1 MATERTPLIPKG
13 PADASRR
20 DFALLMTGI
29 WSLVFIGSLDAT
41 IVATLISTIGSSM
54 ESMQFSSW
62 IGTAY
67 LLSLC
72 RLANI
77 LGRRP
82 SMLFAGTLFGG
93 GTILCGFA
101 QNIWQLV
108 AFRAIAGMGGSGMT
122 VVGSVI
128 LSDSVPLKTR
138 GLYQGFTNLLF
149 GLGGAIGGPLG
160 GWLGDTIG
168 WRAAFLYQS
177 PFLACSLVLLYLK
190 IREPELVLA
199 AAGTGIFAKLKRI
212 DYAGSASLVFALLAF
227 LLGMHF
233 KSTAGYDWDDSR
245 VWALLTA
252 AAVLACVFVLVE
264 FRFAAEPIMPIAIL
278 KRRTPGFVALNN
290 FLIAVLS
297 FSTLYNTPLY
307 FTAARLR
314 TSANAGAHLIPNSVF
329 VAIGS
334 LLAGWYMRKTGRYWN
349 FQAIASLGLLVANLI
364 LASWNPDTPEW
375 VLYITLAPSGFAFAS
390 VLTTTLLAL
399 IASVPRDDIPLAT
412 GISYLFR
419 TMGQVLGVSLSATLT
434 QTLLARNLRA
444 RIADEDTVAKILDS
458 TAYIHTLPADLQ
470 VKATTSWALAL
481 RTVFYCQIVRFFF
494 FLPLIFPFFLRPR
507 LFGADQVQGLAVS
520 IFLSLLPMEECSLP
534 DTIAA
539 DPVKRTAPVARD
551 AERAE

>member
-1 MATERTPLIPKG
+1 MATERTPLVAKG
-13 PADASRR
+13 PAEASRR
-20 DFALLMTGI
+20 DFGLLMTGI
-29 WSLVFIGSLDAT
+29 WSLIFIGSLDAT
-41 IVATLISTIGSSM
+41 IVATLIGTIGSSF
-54 ESMQFSSW
+54 EAMQLSSW

-72 RLANI
+72 AFTPLYGRLANI

-82 SMLFAGTLFGG
+82 SMLFAGTLFGV
-93 GTILCGFA
+93 GTVLCGCA
-101 QNIWQLV
+101 QNIWQLI
-108 AFRAIAGMGGSGMT
+108 ACRALAGMGGSGMT

-128 LSDSVPLKTR
+128 MSDSVPLKSR
-138 GLYQGFTNLLF
+138 GLYQGFANLLF
-149 GLGGAIGGPLG
+149 GLGGAIGAPLG

-177 PFLACSLVLLYLK
+177 PFLAASLLLLYLK

-199 AAGTGIFAKLKRI
+199 AANTGVFAKLKRI
-212 DYAGSASLVFALLAF
+212 DYAGSVGLVATLLTF

-233 KSTAGYDWDDSR
+233 KSTVGYAWEDRR
-245 VWALLTA
+245 VWSLLTA
-252 AAVLACVFVLVE
+252 AAVFAFLFVLVE
-264 FRFAAEPIMPIAIL
+264 LKFAAEPVMPIAIL

-329 VAIGS
+329 VAMGS
-334 LLAGWYMRKTGRYWN
+334 LLAGWYMRKTGRYWT
-349 FQAIASLGLLVANLI
+349 FQAISSLGLVTANLI
-364 LASWNPDTPEW
+364 LVSWNPDTPEW
-375 VLYITLAPSGFAFAS
+375 LLYLTLAPSGFGFAS

-399 IASVPRDDIPLAT
+399 IASVPCDDIPLAT

-419 TMGQVLGVSLSATLT
+419 TTGQVLGVSLSATLT

-444 RIADEDTVAKILDS
+444 RIQDEDVVAKILDS

-470 VKATTSWALAL
+470 EKATTSWALAL
-481 RTVFYCQIVRFFF
+481 RTVFCCQV
-494 FLPLIFPFFLRPR
+494 
-507 LFGADQVQGLAVS
+507 GLAVAV
-520 IFLSLLPMEECSLP
+520 FLSLLPVEECVLA
-534 DTIAA
+534 DTVEA
-539 DPVKRTAPVARD
+539 DTVKRTGPAEHD
-551 AERAE
+551 AERASDESDR

>member
-1 MATERTPLIPKG
+1 MTTERTPLIPKG
-13 PADASRR
+13 PAEASNR

-41 IVATLISTIGSSM
+41 IVATLLGTIGSSLQ
-54 ESMQFSSW
+54 SMQLSSW

-72 RLANI
+72 AFTPLYGRLASI

-93 GTILCGFA
+93 GTILCGLA
-101 QNIWQLV
+101 QNMWQLV
-108 AFRAIAGMGGSGMT
+108 LCRAIAGMGGSGMT

-128 LSDSVPLKTR
+128 MSDSVPLKSR
-138 GLYQGFTNLLF
+138 GLYQGFANLLF
-149 GLGGAIGGPLG
+149 GLGGAIGAPLG

-168 WRAAFLYQS
+168 WRAAFLCQS
-177 PFLACSLVLLYLK
+177 PFLIFGLLLLYLK
-190 IREPELVLA
+190 IREPESVLA
-199 AAGTGIFAKLKRI
+199 AANTGIFAKLKRI
-212 DYAGSASLVFALLAF
+212 DYAGSASLVLTLLTF

-233 KSTAGYDWDDSR
+233 KSTLGYAWEDPR
-245 VWALLTA
+245 VWGLLTA
-252 AAVLACVFVLVE
+252 AAVLACSFLLVE
-264 FRFAAEPIMPIAIL
+264 LKFAAEPIMPITIL
-278 KRRTPGFVALNN
+278 KRRTPGFVAFNN
-290 FLIAVLS
+290 FLLAVLS
-297 FSTLYNTPLY
+297 FSILYNTPLY

-314 TSANAGAHLIPNSVF
+314 TSANAGSHLITNSVF

-334 LLAGWYMRKTGRYWN
+334 LLAGLYMRRTGRYWT
-349 FQAIASLGLLVANLI
+349 FQVISSLSIIAANIL

-375 VLYITLAPSGFAFAS
+375 VLYVTLAPSGFGFAS
-390 VLTTTLLAL
+390 VMTTTLLAL

-444 RIADEDTVAKILDS
+444 RISDKDVRFFIVTKILDS

-470 VKATTSWALAL
+470 HQATTSWALAL
-481 RTVFYCQIVRFFF
+481 RTVFYCHIG
-494 FLPLIFPFFLRPR
+494 I
-507 LFGADQVQGLAVS
+507 AVA
-520 IFLSLLPMEECSLP
+520 IFLSVLPMEEFSLP
-534 DTIAA
+534 DTVAA
-539 DPVKRTAPVARD
+539 EPVKQTQTAPLERD
-551 AERAE
+551 AERAAATDE

>member
-1 MATERTPLIPKG
+1 MATERSPLVPKG
-13 PADASRR
+13 PAEASGW

-29 WSLVFIGSLDAT
+29 WGLVFIGSLDAT

-54 ESMQFSSW
+54 ESMQLSSW

-72 RLANI
+72 AFTPLYGRLANI

-82 SMLFAGTLFGG
+82 SMLFAGTLFGV

-101 QNIWQLV
+101 QNMWQLV
-108 AFRAIAGMGGSGMT
+108 ACRAMAGMGGSGLT

-128 LSDSVPLKTR
+128 MSDSVPLKSR
-138 GLYQGFTNLLF
+138 GLYQGFGNLLF
-149 GLGGAIGGPLG
+149 GLGGAIGAPLG

-177 PFLACSLVLLYLK
+177 PFLAFSLLLLYLK

-199 AAGTGIFAKLKRI
+199 SASTGILPKLKRI
-212 DYAGSASLVFALLAF
+212 DYAGSASLILTLLAF
-227 LLGMHF
+227 LIGMHF
-233 KSTAGYDWDDSR
+233 KSTVGYAWDDPR
-245 VWALLTA
+245 VWVLLTT
-252 AAVLACVFVLVE
+252 AAVLASLFVL
-264 FRFAAEPIMPIAIL
+264 FFLQSIFPRL
-278 KRRTPGFVALNN
+278 TSLQRTPGFVALNN

-314 TSANAGAHLIPNSVF
+314 TSADAGAHLIPNSVS

-334 LLAGWYMRKTGRYWN
+334 LLAGWYMRKTGRYWK
-349 FQAIASLGLLVANLI
+349 FQAISSLGLLVANLI

-375 VLYITLAPSGFAFAS
+375 VLYITLAPSGFAFAA

-434 QTLLARNLRA
+434 QMLLARNLRA
-444 RIADEDTVAKILDS
+444 RILDEDTVAKILAS

-470 VKATTSWALAL
+470 EKATTSWALAL
-481 RTVFYCQIVRFFF
+481 RTVFYCQI
-494 FLPLIFPFFLRPR
+494 
-507 LFGADQVQGLAVS
+507 GLAVS
-520 IFLSLLPMEECSLP
+520 IFLSVLPVEECSLP
-534 DTIAA
+534 DTVAA
-539 DPVKRTAPVARD
+539 DPVKRTAPVERD
-551 AERAE
+551 AERATNE